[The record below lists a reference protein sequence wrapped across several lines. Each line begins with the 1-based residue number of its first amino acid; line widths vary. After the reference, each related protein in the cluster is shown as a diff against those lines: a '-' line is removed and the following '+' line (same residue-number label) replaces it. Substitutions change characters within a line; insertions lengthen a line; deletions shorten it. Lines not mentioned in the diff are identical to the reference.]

1 MGPVGSGGIRLS
13 QTRPIPRSPDG
24 DKNHPAFQDLDSMA
38 QSLSMFVDG
47 VSNTELLS
55 NNCKGQ
61 QWPSQML
68 MG

>member
-1 MGPVGSGGIRLS
+1 
-13 QTRPIPRSPDG
+13 
-24 DKNHPAFQDLDSMA
+24 MA

-61 QWPSQML
+61 QWPVNVNGL
-68 MG
+68 IICDITAIF